1 MAAPRET
8 DLNYYDPIIASASTF
23 AASSL
28 KPSEPQVIYSPAYM
42 EQKKADL
49 RNLLAVPQSTM
60 ATSVSKISKDAASN
74 RSLQT
79 LLQSGVIDKTMIEG
93 FMEMGKDFKDWA
105 SIQSKN
111 GLTNAQLEV
120 VKSAHAKYFG
130 LSTDEIAPMPTTPP
144 AKKPNFLLWG
154 AIAVGGFFLVRKL
167 IK

>member
-23 AASSL
+23 AASAL

-42 EQKKADL
+42 EQKKANL
-49 RNLLAVPQSTM
+49 GNLLAVPPTPKFS
-60 ATSVSKISKDAASN
+60 SVSKISKDAASN

-79 LLQSGVIDKTMIEG
+79 LLQSGVVDKTMIEG
-93 FMEMGKDFKDWA
+93 FMETGKDFKDWA
-105 SIQSKN
+105 SVQSKN
-111 GLTNAQLEV
+111 ALTNAQLEV
-120 VKSAHAKYFG
+120 VKSAHAKFFG
-130 LSTDEIAPMPTTPP
+130 LSTDEIAPMPTTPR

>member
-1 MAAPRET
+1 MSEPRER
-8 DLNYYDPIIASASTF
+8 DFSFDPVLYSANT
-23 AASSL
+23 ALPPVSS
-28 KPSEPQVIYSPAYM
+28 KPSGPQVIYSPAYM
-42 EQKKADL
+42 EQKKA
-49 RNLLAVPQSTM
+49 NLGNLFAVPQSTM

-79 LLQSGVIDKTMIEG
+79 LLQSGVVDKTMIEG
-93 FMEMGKDFKDWA
+93 FMEMGKDFKDWG

>member
-8 DLNYYDPIIASASTF
+8 DLNYYDPIIASASS
-23 AASSL
+23 ALAL

-42 EQKKADL
+42 EQKKANL
-49 RNLLAVPQSTM
+49 GNLLAVPPTPKFS
-60 ATSVSKISKDAASN
+60 SVSKISKDAASN

-79 LLQSGVIDKTMIEG
+79 LLQSGVVDKTMIEG